1 MKKLEPDWTAEEIIK
16 IRKIYRSGGSID
28 DVMKAITTT
37 LNPNAVR
44 ARAIKLGMRFIV
56 VPRSHNGTSK
66 ISQINAQ

>member
-1 MKKLEPDWTAEEIIK
+1 MKKMEPDWTAEEIIK

-44 ARAIKLGMRFIV
+44 ARAIKLGMRFIT
-56 VPRSHNGTSK
+56 VPRNHAGTSK
-66 ISQINAQ
+66 STQINAQ